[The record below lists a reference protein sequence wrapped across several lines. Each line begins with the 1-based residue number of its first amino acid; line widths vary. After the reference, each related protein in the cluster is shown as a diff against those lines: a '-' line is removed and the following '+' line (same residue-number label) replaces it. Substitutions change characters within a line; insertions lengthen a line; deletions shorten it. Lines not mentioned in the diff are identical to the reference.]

1 MEIRQKKMT
10 CRVPPLKV
18 TETGTNR
25 SATYDFH
32 GIHSTVTM
40 WAYHTVAEK
49 RQFRTKIE
57 LFSYPCVFNAPA
69 EGFSPSNF
77 VTADTVTLRKTKIMP
92 ITEGGKDLTI
102 CAFV

>member
-40 WAYHTVAEK
+40 WAYHSLPLQRNCDFGRK
-49 RQFRTKIE
+49 
-57 LFSYPCVFNAPA
+57 
-69 EGFSPSNF
+69 SNYF
-77 VTADTVTLRKTKIMP
+77 PIPVYLMP
-92 ITEGGKDLTI
+92 R
-102 CAFV
+102 